1 MYPMILKMSTTK
13 IKQSVI
19 SYIKFSAMLNI
30 LLTAL
35 VNAGMKI
42 WLKKIFIEKLISHI
56 DNSEGYV

>member
-1 MYPMILKMSTTK
+1 MYPVYIQKTLEMYPMILKMSTTK

-42 WLKKIFIEKLISHI
+42 WLKKIFIE
-56 DNSEGYV
+56 

>member
-42 WLKKIFIEKLISHI
+42 WLKKIFFE
-56 DNSEGYV
+56 

>member
-1 MYPMILKMSTTK
+1 MYIYKKTLEMYPMILKMSTTK

-42 WLKKIFIEKLISHI
+42 WLKNIFIE
-56 DNSEGYV
+56 

>member
-1 MYPMILKMSTTK
+1 MYIYKKTLEMYPMILKMSTTK

-42 WLKKIFIEKLISHI
+42 WLKKIFIE
-56 DNSEGYV
+56 